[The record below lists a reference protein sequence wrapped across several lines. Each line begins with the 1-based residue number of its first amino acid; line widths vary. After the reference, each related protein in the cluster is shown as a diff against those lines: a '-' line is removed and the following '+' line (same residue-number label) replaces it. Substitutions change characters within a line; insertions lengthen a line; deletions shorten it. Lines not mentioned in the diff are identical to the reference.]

1 MYEEDGPGYN
11 LIHEEFT
18 PARPTSLPI
27 SSSTDLIL
35 DDQRKRLRNCRK
47 TLDATEKESK
57 IMDLEIAK
65 LQLKIQEC
73 LDKTASNDRLEHEL
87 NAMIENQLKEKDNQK
102 KLINEM
108 SFERQKSGESR
119 PFYNCYDFVFSGE
132 APLDTVTI
140 ASLEEEWACPVC
152 SAPNNMVWRTCGE
165 CGHTPTDI
173 NNCVILRS

>member
-108 SFERQKSGESR
+108 SFERQKSG
-119 PFYNCYDFVFSGE
+119 GE

-165 CGHTPTDI
+165 CGHTPSDI

>member
-108 SFERQKSGESR
+108 SFERQKSG
-119 PFYNCYDFVFSGE
+119 GE